1 MICKNLRYS
10 YLALELMNLLSKV
23 RNIDQPLQIFSQNLI
38 ESLLIKTKKLQ
49 DLLNTQN
56 KKKLFSTQHQSTHQ
70 QKLLLKTN
78 FWLSILKIQDL
89 GNTMPKYLQLNQVWL
104 FLKFQNRKDLIS
116 KNTDILLAQ
125 DFTICEESRKDQLG
139 SSIYLIQIPFRKK
152 SSIYRLEKLIQKRNS
167 LRTCFQSSGPSNLH
181 ERRF

>member
-1 MICKNLRYS
+1 MIWLLKNCLRCLHLDSINPISKTRRVLHAALLPKQKEKLLWMICKNLRYS

-23 RNIDQPLQIFSQNLI
+23 RNIDQLLQIFSQNLT

-56 KKKLFSTQHQSTHQ
+56 KRKLFSTQHQSTHQ

-89 GNTMPKYLQLNQVWL
+89 GNTMPKYL
-104 FLKFQNRKDLIS
+104 
-116 KNTDILLAQ
+116 
-125 DFTICEESRKDQLG
+125 
-139 SSIYLIQIPFRKK
+139 
-152 SSIYRLEKLIQKRNS
+152 
-167 LRTCFQSSGPSNLH
+167 
-181 ERRF
+181 